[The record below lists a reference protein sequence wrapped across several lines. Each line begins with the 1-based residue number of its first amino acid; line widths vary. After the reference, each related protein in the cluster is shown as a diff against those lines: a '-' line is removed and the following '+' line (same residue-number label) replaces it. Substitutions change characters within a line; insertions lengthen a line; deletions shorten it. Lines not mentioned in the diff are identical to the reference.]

1 MAGWMGFIKTPLRG
15 VRIAWYSRARS
26 RSLLTARV
34 LTRVGVLESRL
45 RFDSRLLWMFNRVP
59 ILPLRDQRQR
69 ARLVTRLQRQRRS
82 GVRKL
87 TFSPCQNR
95 GSAHRRGRLREWRA
109 GGKIRGMR
117 RRDCIPRS
125 TTSREKSEKSE
136 IFPFWKFYRSSIS
149 EPEHEYLTSRATRR
163 SRFLQEKRASDF
175 ISLVFRVRFNSSIDG
190 DTFV

>member
-45 RFDSRLLWMFNRVP
+45 RFDSGLLWMFNRVL

-109 GGKIRGMR
+109 GKNTRNA
-117 RRDCIPRS
+117 S
-125 TTSREKSEKSE
+125 TGLH
-136 IFPFWKFYRSSIS
+136 P
-149 EPEHEYLTSRATRR
+149 
-163 SRFLQEKRASDF
+163 
-175 ISLVFRVRFNSSIDG
+175 SID
-190 DTFV
+190 DEPRKKRKKRNLSFLKILSILDLWTRTWISHQ